1 MPITFQKCHAYNK
14 VFFLNLNELAFYP
27 LLVFINAQREFH
39 KRIDTIIACTQEYS
53 RVSYLSTRKQWLKK
67 LIIHHHVSTNLIY
80 QLD

>member
-27 LLVFINAQREFH
+27 LLVFTNTHREFC
-39 KRIDTIIACTQEYS
+39 KRTDTIVACTQEYS

-67 LIIHHHVSTNLIY
+67 LIIRHHVSTNLIY